1 MEIYI
6 KARLSDESGSWEET
20 FNVEFGFLPEY
31 EDVEKH
37 LYKMIDTFNASCRE
51 TESPRKLE
59 EIITWHKVE
68 DASDVKIGC
77 RTMKEVEDIRI
88 SLTTLE
94 EQDNDYAIGAK
105 AILRWLIEGD
115 DDALNEIAEF
125 G

>member
-20 FNVEFGFLPEY
+20 VNVEFGFLPEY

-37 LYKMIDTFNASCRE
+37 LYKMIDTFNASRRE

-59 EIITWHKVE
+59 EIITWRKVE